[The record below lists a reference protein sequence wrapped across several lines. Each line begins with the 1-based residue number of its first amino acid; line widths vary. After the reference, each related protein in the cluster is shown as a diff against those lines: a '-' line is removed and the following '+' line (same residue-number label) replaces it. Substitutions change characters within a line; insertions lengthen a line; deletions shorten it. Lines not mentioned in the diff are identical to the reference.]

1 MLKKAY
7 LYGFVKVGFIA
18 TIFLCGFNAE
28 AQSKAVRLKKNQVLV
43 IADSLYIPKKDT
55 TLFLPQQVEY
65 SVYDNKYILSDNFY
79 DSIYN
84 VAKKNRVTKELFDL
98 LVTNRTAQKPIENK
112 EPKES
117 ESFFE
122 PFAGKRIST
131 INYTSVDLFGGSV
144 NDTTLKASSS
154 VGKLTNEL
162 HKSTSNSVIEKHL
175 LFEIGD
181 LVDPFDFA
189 DSERII
195 RSLPYIED
203 ARIIVTYD
211 PNNLGSVRADV
222 IVKDRFPWTI
232 DLSSDENSGYRVGF
246 TNQNILG
253 TGNEFGVGYLLNR
266 NEVPTHGYDAHY
278 TVRNIK
284 NSFINGTVFVSD
296 NYLGKSK
303 GISFKRNFLSPN
315 IKYFG
320 EATFEHV
327 EPIRDLIFADSLY
340 EKDFQIDRKS
350 YDLWAGRAFKISKR
364 KSINTAL
371 RLQHDKFD
379 QRPAVQIDSNVIYQN
394 HHFLVGAISYNKIN
408 FLKTKNILS
417 FNITEDIPVGFLYAI
432 LVGKDWTEF
441 GERNYR
447 GFQMSYSAYNKRF
460 GYFLTNFE
468 SGYFTMADKRSNQ
481 VYQFDGR
488 HFTPLFDLGAAF
500 SRIFTRFHYFS
511 GNKLSIP
518 YSQSLAT
525 QNRIRS
531 IEGNQIRGNRLI
543 SLTTEYVVFQPWYFY
558 GFRFATYGHL
568 GVGNVQETRI
578 ENPYN
583 KTYFTMGG
591 GVRIRNE
598 SLVFNTFD
606 FGLSMFPNAPTEG
619 QFFYFKVSLSTP
631 QFFQSPNVRKPKIV
645 GLD

>member
-1 MLKKAY
+1 M
-7 LYGFVKVGFIA
+7 
-18 TIFLCGFNAE
+18 
-28 AQSKAVRLKKNQVLV
+28 AQTKEVRIKKNQVLV

-55 TLFLPQQVEY
+55 TISLPKDTQY
-65 SVYDNKYILSDNFY
+65 DLYDNNYILSDNFY
-79 DSIYN
+79 DSIYK

-98 LVTNRTAQKPIENK
+98 LITNRTAQDPIENK

-122 PFAGKRIST
+122 PFKGKTISS

-144 NDTTLKASSS
+144 NDTTLKATSSI
-154 VGKLTNEL
+154 GKLTNEL
-162 HKSTSNSVIEKHL
+162 HKSTSNSVLKKHL
-175 LFEIGD
+175 LFKKGD
-181 LVDPFDFA
+181 KVNPFDLA

-195 RSLPYIED
+195 RSLSYIED
-203 ARIIVTYD
+203 ARIILTYD

-232 DLSSDENSGYRVGF
+232 DLSSDDNDGYRAGF

-266 NEVPTHGYDAHY
+266 NEIPTHGYDAHY
-278 TVRNIK
+278 TIRNIK
-284 NSFINGTVFVSD
+284 NSFIDGTVFVSD

-303 GISFKRNFLSPN
+303 GISFTRNFLSPN

-340 EKDFQIDRKS
+340 EKDFEIDRKS
-350 YDLWAGRAFKISKR
+350 YDVWAGRSFKISQR
-364 KSINTAL
+364 KSINAAL

-379 QRPAVQIDSNVIYQN
+379 ERPPVQLDSNVIYHN

-408 FLKTKNILS
+408 FLKAKNILS
-417 FNITEDIPVGFLYAI
+417 FNITEDIPVGFLYSI
-432 LVGKDWTEF
+432 LIGKDWTEF
-441 GERNYR
+441 GERDYR
-447 GFQMSYSAYNKRF
+447 GIQMSYSVYNNRY

-468 SGYFTMADKRSNQ
+468 SGYFTMEDKRSNQ

-500 SRIFTRFHYFS
+500 SRIFTQFHYFS
-511 GNKLSIP
+511 GNRLSIP
-518 YSQSLAT
+518 YSQSLAV

-531 IEGNQIRGNRLI
+531 IEGNQIRGNKLV

-578 ENPYN
+578 EDPYN

-598 SLVFNTFD
+598 SLVFNTFE
-606 FGLSMFPNAPTEG
+606 FGISMFPNAPTEG
-619 QFFYFKVSLSTP
+619 KFFYFKVSLSTP